1 MQDTPGRV
9 KGCKANID
17 VNVKK
22 LEILCT
28 ERPENMQVRR
38 SYQMAMTHVVRLVR
52 V

>member
-1 MQDTPGRV
+1 MQKTPERV
-9 KGCKANID
+9 RGCKAKID
-17 VNVKK
+17 ENVRT